1 MPAPQ
6 ETADRPRG
14 RGDAWIM
21 TTAAAAPATSS
32 GFADEAAY
40 LAHVAKLREDRWPA
54 ELPRQAH
61 YPLGEIPITDYLS
74 RRAAANPDKTAIIFY
89 GREISFG
96 DLDRLSDGFAAHLA
110 ALGLVPGDRVAVF
123 LPNCPQ
129 FLIAFYGI
137 LKAGCIH
144 VPVNP
149 MFKELELAY
158 ELNDTEAKVIVVL
171 DQLYP
176 LVEAVRAKTAL
187 KTVYTTAFADMA
199 PEGEPTLPVPAGLFA
214 APRDCAGADGRFM
227 EVLAAETGPRPE
239 HKADL
244 DAWAAINYTGGT
256 TGMPKGCIHTQRDMV
271 YTSAASASFVSPGDE
286 TDVLLNFLPVFWI
299 AGENLG
305 VLLPVFS
312 GSTMVLLARWD
323 GDAVLAAIERYR
335 VSRGSMIMDNI
346 VELMDRPDITAR
358 DLSSLRSMTTISF
371 VKKLNPEFRR
381 RWHELT
387 GLTLRETSYGMTE
400 THTSDTFTT
409 GMQTDDYDLKSA
421 PVFVGFP
428 VPGTEVKICDFATGE
443 LKPLGAEGE
452 VLIRTPSL
460 LKGYLNKPEATEQAL
475 VDGWL
480 RTGDIGVIEEDGS
493 FRYLGRRKEML
504 KVKGMSVFPSEIE
517 TLLGQHPAI
526 AGSAVIGRP
535 DADKGEVPVA
545 FIRLDPDRAEGITAD
560 VLDAWCRK
568 AMAVYKVPEIR
579 IVDALPMT
587 ATGKVKKEELAKSL

>member
-1 MPAPQ
+1 MP
-6 ETADRPRG
+6 TS
-14 RGDAWIM
+14 
-21 TTAAAAPATSS
+21 TAAEAQAVQTGPVQTS
-32 GFADEAAY
+32 FADEDAY
-40 LAHVAKLREDRWPA
+40 LAHVAALRAARWP
-54 ELPRQAH
+54 EGLPRTAQ
-61 YPLGEIPITDYLS
+61 YPLGEIPISDYLT
-74 RRAAANPDKTAIIFY
+74 RRAQANPDKPAINFY
-89 GREISFG
+89 GRVLSFG
-96 DLDRLSDGFAAHLA
+96 DLDRLSDRFAAHLA
-110 ALGLVPGDRVAVF
+110 TLGFKPGDRVAVF

-158 ELNDTEAKVIVVL
+158 ELNDTAARLIVVL

-176 LVEAVRAKTAL
+176 LVEAVRGRTSL
-187 KTVYTTAFADMA
+187 ERVYVTSFADMA
-199 PEGEPTLPVPAGLFA
+199 PDGEPLLPPPAGLFA
-214 APRDCAGADGRFM
+214 APRDCPGADGRLI
-227 EVLAAETGPRPE
+227 EVLDAETGRRPD
-239 HKADL
+239 HVAKL
-244 DAWAAINYTGGT
+244 DDWAAINYTGGT

-305 VLLPVFS
+305 VLLPVFT

-323 GDAVLAAIERYR
+323 GEAVLAAIERCK
-335 VSRGSMIMDNI
+335 VSRASMIMDNI
-346 VELMDRPDITAR
+346 VELMDRPDIATR
-358 DLSSLRSMTTISF
+358 DLSSLKSTTTISF

-381 RWHELT
+381 RWRDLT
-387 GLTLRETSYGMTE
+387 GLVLRETSYGMTE

-421 PVFVGFP
+421 PVFCGFP
-428 VPGTEVKICDFATGE
+428 VPGTEIKICDFETGV
-443 LKPLGAEGE
+443 LKDLGVEGE
-452 VLIRTPSL
+452 VLIRGPSL
-460 LKGYLNKPEATEQAL
+460 LKGYLNKPQATADSL
-475 VDGWL
+475 VAGGWL
-480 RTGDIGVIEEDGS
+480 RTGDIGVVEPDGS

-545 FIRLDPDRAEGITAD
+545 FVRLDPDRAEGITAD

-568 AMAVYKVPEIR
+568 SMAIYKVPEFR
-579 IVDALPMT
+579 IVETLPMT
-587 ATGKVKKEELAKSL
+587 ATGKVKKEELAAQL